1 MITLTNEELQYL
13 EIDSFLPKMFNSF
26 HFQSKNLMG
35 YEMILKVRSPL
46 AERLYEEYNNNSGES
61 PVMMK
66 MLNTELIIKGLE
78 TTTPQKLIVETTGQA
93 DSLHDLVAA
102 GLKINSNTE
111 EEDTAF

>member
-26 HFQSKNLMG
+26 HFKSQNLMA
-35 YEMILKVRSPL
+35 YEMILNVKSPL
-46 AERLYEEYNNNSGES
+46 AERLSEEYKNTLGES

-66 MLNTELIIKGLE
+66 MLNTEFIIKSLE
-78 TTTPQKLIVETTGQA
+78 TTPPQKLIVETSGQA

-102 GLKINSNTE
+102 GIKINVSE
-111 EEDTAF
+111 EAREPSM

>member
-26 HFQSKNLMG
+26 HFASKNLMG
-35 YEMILKVRSPL
+35 YEMILNVKSPL
-46 AERLYEEYNNNSGES
+46 AERLSEEYSKASGES

-66 MLNTELIIKGLE
+66 ALNTEFIIKSLV
-78 TTTPQKLIVETTGQA
+78 TTPSYKLIVESHGQA

-102 GLKINSNTE
+102 GLKIYSSE
-111 EEDTAF
+111 ASRDPAF